1 MLIGSF
7 ILNCTLSSGK
17 VAGQVSGV
25 RKAEVNLLAG
35 RMDVDYD
42 ETKTSPQAIIDA
54 GMQSKADLFA
64 MLVALHH
71 QDKPEALMQ
80 ALRRGLL
87 KLHLGAEARMNE
99 PGTLKVE
106 NWRWRA
112 TREQLTDALA
122 QQIAGLTAAAGR

>member
-1 MLIGSF
+1 MKQRFNVTGMTCSA
-7 ILNCTLSSGK
+7 CSARVER

-54 GMQSKADLFA
+54 GMQSKADLF
-64 MLVALHH
+64 VAQM
-71 QDKPEALMQ
+71 QDY
-80 ALRRGLL
+80 
-87 KLHLGAEARMNE
+87 LHLGAEARMNE